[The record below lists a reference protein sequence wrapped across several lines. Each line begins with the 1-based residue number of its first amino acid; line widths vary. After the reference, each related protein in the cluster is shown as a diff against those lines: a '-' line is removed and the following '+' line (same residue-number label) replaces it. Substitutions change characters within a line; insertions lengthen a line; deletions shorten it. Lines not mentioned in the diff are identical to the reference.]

1 MKKFIK
7 NKEDFECEKCH
18 TKVIGT
24 GYTNHCPNCL
34 YSKHVDVSPGDR
46 ANPCGGLMKPVR
58 VEGTG
63 IDKMQI
69 VHRCVKCG
77 VEKNNKIQSSDNIE
91 MVANVAKEFAKE
103 KVEGWKL
110 KRD

>member
-7 NKEDFECEKCH
+7 NKEDFICEKCR
-18 TKVIGT
+18 KEVKGT
-24 GYTNHCPNCL
+24 GYTNHCPQCL

-46 ANPCGGLMKPVR
+46 ANECGGLMKPIR

-69 VHRCVKCG
+69 VHKCVKCAA
-77 VEKNNKIQSSDNIE
+77 EKNNKIQKDDDIE
-91 MVANVAKEFAKE
+91 AVANVAKEFAKE
-103 KVEGWKL
+103 KIESWKL
-110 KRD
+110 KR

>member
-7 NKEDFECEKCH
+7 NKEDFTCEKCG

-34 YSKHVDVSPGDR
+34 YSKHVDVNPGDR
-46 ANPCGGLMKPVR
+46 AEVCCSLMKPVR

-69 VHRCVKCG
+69 VHRCLKCG
-77 VEKNNKIQSSDNIE
+77 VERNNKIQPADNIE
-91 MVANVAKEFAKE
+91 AVANVAKEFAKE
-103 KVEGWKL
+103 KVDGWKL